1 MNDLSFAILFE
12 ELYIDELQFPVY
24 IPIRPIIGY
33 SNKKSELFI
42 DKYSAQTYI
51 NLDYAYSQK
60 LPEGFN
66 LVHRIKDLMIKYKS
80 LSRNDTILNS
90 WLEVEKYI
98 YFYGKD
104 GLEFKCCTP
113 EDFEKVFKVKIPML
127 STYQINN
134 LNLALT
140 NGKVSSDDYYNALYS
155 NDYNSSISITSEEKV
170 NTSNEYPNICEVMD
184 KVSSK
189 VICQDETIKRV
200 ITSIYRSLY
209 FGRDK
214 FKSNIFMYGP
224 TGVGKTAIVKAI
236 GEVLNV
242 SVCIEDMTRFTETGY
257 VGKSVDDILLDLYY
271 NADCDLEKAENSI
284 VFLDEID
291 KKADK
296 DTSKSFNKGDVLK
309 SLLTIIEGG
318 KYEIEDDKHRVITF
332 DTSKLIVIMAG
343 AFSDLYKKAMEEK
356 VIGFNKSKEIV
367 DRKVNVEDLEKY
379 GIPSEFIGRL
389 SLVTRL
395 NSLKL
400 EDLIKILK
408 KSELSVLRK
417 YILAFKDLGIDIKI
431 PEDVYKNI
439 ALKAEKFNKG
449 ARILNLVADE
459 TFENVVFQILNEGKD
474 NIKEVIIGENI
485 VEDKDDFKLVKKLS

>member
-1 MNDLSFAILFE
+1 MKDLSLAILFE
-12 ELYIDELQFPVY
+12 ELYIDDLQFPVY
-24 IPIRPIIGY
+24 IPIRPLVGY
-33 SNKKSELFI
+33 SNDKKDLFI
-42 DKYSAQTYI
+42 DQYSAQTYI

-66 LVHRIKDLMIKYKS
+66 LVHSIKDLMVKYKS
-80 LSRNDTILNS
+80 LSRKNTILNS

-98 YFYGKD
+98 YFYEKD
-104 GLEFKCCTP
+104 GLEFRCCTP
-113 EDFEKVFKVKIPML
+113 QDFEKKFKVSVPML
-127 STYQINN
+127 LTYQINS
-134 LNLALT
+134 LNFRLT
-140 NGKVSSDDYYNALYS
+140 NGEVTSDEYYDTLYS
-155 NDYNSSISITSEEKV
+155 SEFYSGYLSTMDSKETKSV
-170 NTSNEYPNICEVMD
+170 SLPNICEVMD

-214 FKSNIFMYGP
+214 FKSNILMYGP

-242 SVCIEDMTRFTETGY
+242 PVCIEDMTRFTETGY
-257 VGKSVDDILLDLYY
+257 IGKSVDDILLDLYY
-271 NADCDLEKAENSI
+271 NANCDLEKAENSI
-284 VFLDEID
+284 LFLDEID

-318 KYEIEDDKHRVITF
+318 KYEIVDNKQRVISF

-343 AFSDLYKKAMEEK
+343 AFSDLYNEVKEEK
-356 VIGFNKSKEIV
+356 VIGFNKSRESI

-389 SLVTRL
+389 SLISRL

-400 EDLIKILK
+400 EDLIRILK

-417 YILAFKDLGIDIKI
+417 YILTFKDLGIDIKV
-431 PEDVYKNI
+431 PEEVYKSI

-449 ARILNLVADE
+449 ARILNLVTDE
-459 TFENVVFQILNEGKD
+459 IFENVVFQILNEGKD
-474 NIKEVIIGENI
+474 NVKEVIIGENI
-485 VEDKDDFKLVKKLS
+485 VEDKNDFKLVKKLS